1 MVKAKKNEER
11 IRRKTS
17 TSSSKR
23 QLYHNQA
30 ISPQQTDPTVNK
42 IWMRHGHRE
51 TLATKGGNRIPH
63 TATRVNHER

>member
-1 MVKAKKNEER
+1 MRSGYEGRPAHRVQ
-11 IRRKTS
+11 
-17 TSSSKR
+17 KR